1 MKRPY
6 FHWLSHF
13 LAPLLSIVITIGI
26 AVPGRSQSSNID
38 SLTAVLPAT
47 QGKDRIKTL
56 IELCWEYRFVSADSA
71 RSFGLE
77 ALDLARKASDPSME
91 VEALHNIGVTHEAQ
105 SDYDEA
111 LKYEMEA
118 LALREQLGDDVRT
131 ANTLN
136 NIGIIHDEKGEYKQA
151 FEYYYKAHKI
161 YQKAGDKAK
170 IAMVSVNMG
179 VVLKAQSDYRLAVTY
194 YRNAM
199 NVYKELGNRFGTAAC
214 YANLGSAYFY
224 LPHYDSSLYYSL
236 MATKEFE
243 EQNIVQ
249 FLPTTI
255 CNAGMAYDKLGKEKE
270 AREYLMRAIGLN
282 EKYDSKKD
290 LSFVLIYLAD
300 VDRRDHRLDAALR
313 SADRG
318 LAIALAIDAQ
328 QQVMEAR
335 KTLSEVYRDQG
346 RYRDALDEYVKHTI
360 VKDSLFKKEKSQ
372 QLAEMQ
378 TKYDTEKKESA
389 IRLLQQEND
398 LKDARLARN
407 RLTMTGLALLAIA
420 LLVLGYLVRNRM
432 ALKQKVEL
440 EATKAALREV
450 QLHAV
455 ITSQEDERKRFA
467 SDLHDGLGQLISA
480 VRLNLSHGEVEKKS
494 VDQAVEVLNEMNSEI
509 RNIAFNL
516 MPQVLMRSG
525 LTEALQ
531 ELATRINRTGE
542 IRITVG
548 AFDLVPI
555 HETEK
560 KIALYR
566 ICQEWI
572 NNVIKYSSCT
582 QINVQLVQHQQELLI
597 TMEDN
602 GSGFD
607 PAVLKDSSGNGWKN
621 INSRLAMVHG
631 QIEIDSMI
639 HRPGT
644 TVIISVPGLA
654 ALAA

>member
-1 MKRPY
+1 MKRPI
-6 FHWLSHF
+6 FRSLT
-13 LAPLLSIVITIGI
+13 LGMIPLLVGI
-26 AVPGRSQSSNID
+26 AFVAHSQSSNID
-38 SLTAVLPAT
+38 SLRRVLPGST
-47 QGKDRIKTL
+47 GTDRIKTL
-56 IELCWEYRFVSADSA
+56 IELCWEYRFTSADTA
-71 RSFGLE
+71 RSYGLE
-77 ALDLARKASDPSME
+77 ALDLARQSQDPSLE

-105 SDYDEA
+105 SNYDEA
-111 LKYEMEA
+111 LKYELGA
-118 LALREQLGDDVRT
+118 LALREQLGDEVRT

-136 NIGIIHDEKGEYKQA
+136 NIGIIHDEKGNYQQA
-151 FEYYYKAHKI
+151 FEYYYKAHTI

-194 YRNAM
+194 YSNAM

-236 MATKEFE
+236 LATKEFE
-243 EQNIVQ
+243 DQNIVQ

-255 CNAGMAYDKLGKEKE
+255 CNAGMAFDKLGREKE
-270 AREYLMRAIGLN
+270 AREYLTRAVELN
-282 EKYDSKKD
+282 EKYDSKKE

-300 VDRRDHRLDAALR
+300 VERRDHRLDAALR
-313 SADRG
+313 SAQRG
-318 LAIALAIDAQ
+318 LGIALAIDAQ

-335 KTLSEVYRDQG
+335 KSLSEIYRDQG
-346 RYRDALDEYVKHTI
+346 RYRDALDEYSKHTV
-360 VKDSLFKKEKSQ
+360 VKDSLFRTEKSR
-372 QLAEMQ
+372 QLAELQ

-398 LKDARLARN
+398 LKDSRLERN
-407 RLTMTGLALLAIA
+407 RLTMIGLALLAIA
-420 LLVLGYLVRNRM
+420 LLVLGYLLRNRM

-440 EATKAALREV
+440 EATRAALREV

-455 ITSQEDERKRFA
+455 ITSQEEERKRFA

-480 VRLNLSHGEVEKKS
+480 VRLNLSHGGVEKKS

-525 LTEALQ
+525 LTEALK

-572 NNVIKYSSCT
+572 NNVIKYSNCT

-597 TMEDN
+597 TVEDN
-602 GSGFD
+602 GVGFD
-607 PAVLKDSSGNGWKN
+607 PSILKDSLGNGWKN

-631 QIEIDSMI
+631 QIEIDSMPN
-639 HRPGT
+639 RPGT